1 MTGMFKSWKF
11 YAIVAIL
18 LCGLVSTYAVI
29 RKPRPKSDKPEDI
42 AKFVASDGFK
52 KLSDDEQKE
61 YMRRMRPLRG
71 ANREDM
77 RKRMNSLSEAE
88 RRAIFKNMH
97 ELRERERIAEL
108 KKYFALSKAEREKYL
123 DARIA
128 EEDRRFAEF
137 EKNMAQRRAQA
148 ERDAKNGEQPQ
159 RPPRPSEAQRAA
171 FMKERI
177 ENTPPEV
184 RAARQQFRKDMQ
196 ARRKATGKERKH
208 PPRPP
213 RG

>member
-18 LCGLVSTYAVI
+18 LCGLVSTCAVI

-61 YMRRMRPLRG
+61 YMRRMRPPRG

-88 RRAIFKNMH
+88 RRAMFKNMH
-97 ELRERERIAEL
+97 GLRERERIAEL

-177 ENTPPEV
+177 ENTPPEI

>member
-18 LCGLVSTYAVI
+18 LCGLVSTYAII

-61 YMRRMRPLRG
+61 YMRRMRPPRG

-77 RKRMNSLSEAE
+77 RKRMNFLSEAE
-88 RRAIFKNMH
+88 RRAMFKNMH

-148 ERDAKNGEQPQ
+148 EQDAKNGEQPQ

-196 ARRKATGKERKH
+196 ARRKATGKES

>member
-18 LCGLVSTYAVI
+18 LCGLVSTCAVI

-61 YMRRMRPLRG
+61 YMRRMRPPRG

-88 RRAIFKNMH
+88 RRAMFKNMH
-97 ELRERERIAEL
+97 GLRERERIAEL

-148 ERDAKNGEQPQ
+148 ERDARNGEQPQ

-196 ARRKATGKERKH
+196 ARRKATGKERKR

>member
-1 MTGMFKSWKF
+1 MTGIFKSWKF

-61 YMRRMRPLRG
+61 YMRRMRPPRG

-88 RRAIFKNMH
+88 RRAMFKNMH

-108 KKYFALSKAEREKYL
+108 KKYFALSKAEREKY
-123 DARIA
+123 
-128 EEDRRFAEF
+128 
-137 EKNMAQRRAQA
+137 
-148 ERDAKNGEQPQ
+148 RDAKNGEQPQ

-196 ARRKATGKERKH
+196 ARRKATGKERKR

>member
-18 LCGLVSTYAVI
+18 LCGLVTTYAVF
-29 RKPRPKSDKPEDI
+29 RKPSPKSDKPEDI

-61 YMRRMRPLRG
+61 YMRRMRPPRG

-88 RRAIFKNMH
+88 RRAMFKNMH

-128 EEDRRFAEF
+128 QEHRRNPDY
-137 EKNMAQRRAQA
+137 EKNMTQRRAQA
-148 ERDAKNGEQPQ
+148 ERNAKNGEQPQ

-196 ARRKATGKERKH
+196 ARRKATGKERKR

>member
-61 YMRRMRPLRG
+61 YMRRMRPPRG

-88 RRAIFKNMH
+88 RRAMFKNMH

-148 ERDAKNGEQPQ
+148 ERDAKNGEQPL
-159 RPPRPSEAQRAA
+159 RLPRPSEAQRAA

-196 ARRKATGKERKH
+196 ARRKATGKERKR

>member
-42 AKFVASDGFK
+42 AKFVVSDGFK

-61 YMRRMRPLRG
+61 YMRRMRPPRG

-88 RRAIFKNMH
+88 RRAMFKNMH

-128 EEDRRFAEF
+128 EEDLRFAEF
-137 EKNMAQRRAQA
+137 KKNMAQRRAQA

-196 ARRKATGKERKH
+196 ARRKATGKERKR

>member
-61 YMRRMRPLRG
+61 YMRRMRPPRG

-88 RRAIFKNMH
+88 RRAMFKNMH

-196 ARRKATGKERKH
+196 ARRKATGKES

>member
-1 MTGMFKSWKF
+1 
-11 YAIVAIL
+11 
-18 LCGLVSTYAVI
+18 
-29 RKPRPKSDKPEDI
+29 
-42 AKFVASDGFK
+42 
-52 KLSDDEQKE
+52 
-61 YMRRMRPLRG
+61 MRRMRPPRG

-88 RRAIFKNMH
+88 RRAMFKNMH
-97 ELRERERIAEL
+97 GLRERERIAEL

-177 ENTPPEV
+177 ENTPPEI

>member
-61 YMRRMRPLRG
+61 YMRRMRPPRG

-88 RRAIFKNMH
+88 RRAMFKNMH

-123 DARIA
+123 
-128 EEDRRFAEF
+128 

-196 ARRKATGKERKH
+196 ARRKATGKERKR

>member
-1 MTGMFKSWKF
+1 MTGIFKSWKF

-61 YMRRMRPLRG
+61 YMRRMRPPRG

-88 RRAIFKNMH
+88 RRAMFKNMH
-97 ELRERERIAEL
+97 GLRERERIAEL

-177 ENTPPEV
+177 ENTPPEI

>member
-18 LCGLVSTYAVI
+18 LCGLVSTYAII

-61 YMRRMRPLRG
+61 YMRRMRPPRG

-88 RRAIFKNMH
+88 RRAMFKNMH

-196 ARRKATGKERKH
+196 ARRKATGKES

>member
-61 YMRRMRPLRG
+61 YMRRMRPPRG

-88 RRAIFKNMH
+88 RRAMFKNMH

-148 ERDAKNGEQPQ
+148 ERDAKNGGQPQ
-159 RPPRPSEAQRAA
+159 RPPRPSEAQREA

>member
-61 YMRRMRPLRG
+61 YMRRMRPPRG

-88 RRAIFKNMH
+88 RRAMFKNMH

-108 KKYFALSKAEREKYL
+108 KKYFALSKVEREKYL

-148 ERDAKNGEQPQ
+148 KRDAKNGDQPQ

>member
-18 LCGLVSTYAVI
+18 LCGLVSTCAVI

-61 YMRRMRPLRG
+61 YMRRMRPPRG

-88 RRAIFKNMH
+88 RRAMFKNMH

-148 ERDAKNGEQPQ
+148 ERDAKNGGQPL
-159 RPPRPSEAQRAA
+159 RLPRPSEAQRAA

>member
-1 MTGMFKSWKF
+1 MTGIFKSWKF

-61 YMRRMRPLRG
+61 YMRRMRPPRG

-88 RRAIFKNMH
+88 RRAMFKNMH

-137 EKNMAQRRAQA
+137 EKNMAKRRAKA

-196 ARRKATGKERKH
+196 ARRKATGKERKR

>member
-52 KLSDDEQKE
+52 KLSDDEQKA
-61 YMRRMRPLRG
+61 YMRQMRPPRG

-77 RKRMNSLSEAE
+77 RKRMDSLTEAE
-88 RRAIFKNMH
+88 RQAMFRNMH

-123 DARIA
+123 DEKIA

-137 EKNMAQRRAQA
+137 EKRMAQHRAQA
-148 ERDAKNGEQPQ
+148 AQNAKNGEQPQ

-177 ENTPPEV
+177 ETTPPEV
-184 RAARQQFRKDMQ
+184 RAARQQFHKDMQ
-196 ARRKATGKERKH
+196 ARRKATGKERKR

>member
-61 YMRRMRPLRG
+61 YMRRMRPPRG

-88 RRAIFKNMH
+88 RRAMFKNMH
-97 ELRERERIAEL
+97 GLRERERIAEL

-177 ENTPPEV
+177 ENTPPEI

>member
-61 YMRRMRPLRG
+61 YMRRMRPPRD

-88 RRAIFKNMH
+88 RRAMFKNMH

-148 ERDAKNGEQPQ
+148 ERDARNGEQPQ